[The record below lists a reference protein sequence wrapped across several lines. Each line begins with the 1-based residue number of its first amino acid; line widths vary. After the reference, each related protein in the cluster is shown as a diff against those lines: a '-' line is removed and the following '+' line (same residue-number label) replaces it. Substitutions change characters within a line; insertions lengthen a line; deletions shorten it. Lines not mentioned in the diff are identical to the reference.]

1 MKTIE
6 VLDKAVKIL
15 DEKIANADINHFTV
29 SLDEVSVEDNNK
41 VYAIKI
47 TNDSVVS
54 YIGDLP
60 VVVGCYDLKE
70 STMVKIAKL
79 IKKGLDKK
87 YANMV
92 SNIG

>member
-6 VLDKAVKIL
+6 VLDKAVKML
-15 DEKIANADINHFTV
+15 DEKITNADINHFTV
-29 SLDEVSVEDNNK
+29 SLDEVSVEENDK

-54 YIGDLP
+54 YIGGLP

-70 STMVKIAKL
+70 STMVKIVKL

-87 YANMV
+87 YASMV